1 MCIRDSSLAV
11 DNDDNIF
18 SNVNFW
24 DDVDVN
30 PGPGTLNFNSFG
42 SQDVAIVK
50 LNSSGDFV
58 WGIQLGGVGFQ
69 TSSVVKTDDA
79 GNVFIFGYFN
89 GTMDM
94 DPGAGVYNLVSAGS
108 DDIFCGKYN
117 ASGALVWAVKI
128 GGTGTEQNYGFDLD
142 SNGDPFL
149 FGYFQNTVD
158 FNPEAGTFNLTAG
171 VSLSLIHI
179 SEPTRPY

>member
-1 MCIRDSSLAV
+1 MHKTLLCAVFLLITPLINAQSLVLAKQFHGNDAQMVNSLAV

-58 WGIQLGGVGFQ
+58 WGIQLG
-69 TSSVVKTDDA
+69 
-79 GNVFIFGYFN
+79 
-89 GTMDM
+89 
-94 DPGAGVYNLVSAGS
+94 
-108 DDIFCGKYN
+108 
-117 ASGALVWAVKI
+117 
-128 GGTGTEQNYGFDLD
+128 
-142 SNGDPFL
+142 
-149 FGYFQNTVD
+149 
-158 FNPEAGTFNLTAG
+158 
-171 VSLSLIHI
+171 LSLIHI

>member
-1 MCIRDSSLAV
+1 M
-11 DNDDNIF
+11 
-18 SNVNFW
+18 
-24 DDVDVN
+24 
-30 PGPGTLNFNSFG
+30 
-42 SQDVAIVK
+42 
-50 LNSSGDFV
+50 
-58 WGIQLGGVGFQ
+58 GFQ

-158 FNPEAGTFNLTAG
+158 FNQK
-171 VSLSLIHI
+171 
-179 SEPTRPY
+179 